1 MLFLY
6 LEPFG
11 SKLYHHDTLHFNTPT
26 CLNIYMVFP
35 KIKDVLLHSHDMII
49 SQEI

>member
-11 SKLYHHDTLHFNTPT
+11 SKLYHHTLHFNIPT
-26 CLNIYMVFP
+26 CLNIYTVFL
-35 KIKDVLLHSHDMII
+35 KIKDVLLHSHDTII